1 MKERA
6 DLVAGWLAKAQS
18 DRVAL
23 DVTLRAKALDAA
35 CFHAQ
40 QASEKYLKAFLTHHE
55 APFPYTHNLSKLVE
69 LCAQVD
75 PDFRSLLP
83 QVEPLTPYAVRPRY
97 DASFWPSQEVAEE
110 ARSSAHVVREFVLDR
125 LPEDTRKAAE

>member
-1 MKERA
+1 MKEKA
-6 DLVAGWLAKAQS
+6 ELVLGWLRKAQS
-18 DRVAL
+18 DSVAL
-23 DVTLRAKALDAA
+23 DVTLRARVLDAA

-40 QASEKYLKAFLTHHE
+40 QAAEKYLKAFLTHHE

-97 DASFWPSQEVAEE
+97 DASFWPSQEAAEE
-110 ARSSAHVVREFVLDR
+110 ARSSAHAVLEFVLCR
-125 LPEDTRKAAE
+125 LPDDVRKAAE